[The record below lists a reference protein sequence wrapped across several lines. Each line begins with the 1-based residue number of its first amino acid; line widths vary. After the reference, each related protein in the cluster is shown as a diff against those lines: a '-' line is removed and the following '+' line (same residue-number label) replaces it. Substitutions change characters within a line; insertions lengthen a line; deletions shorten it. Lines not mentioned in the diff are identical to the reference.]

1 LCEYRRAM
9 FEHFDERARQ
19 CVVHAQEEVG
29 RLGHDEL
36 GTMHLL
42 LGITRVDEELIGVGL
57 EPVRAAVVAVQGVGT
72 PARDP
77 VPLGA
82 DAKAAFERANAQAL
96 TLGHTT
102 IDPAHLLL
110 ALLEIGGGGARALRE
125 SGATPGDVRE
135 RARAAAGQ
143 PRPAMSQA
151 PFGPGNHVHALRSGH
166 PVAVRLG
173 GDGLPL
179 GDLGHPNLDAALLE
193 LLLVSDSLAAR
204 LLRAHGIDEQV
215 LRETFP
221 PPDQRG

>member
-1 LCEYRRAM
+1 M
-9 FEHFDERARQ
+9 FEHFDERARL
-19 CVVHAQEEVG
+19 CIVYAQEELG

-36 GTMHLL
+36 GTVHLL
-42 LGITRVDEELIGVGL
+42 LGIARIDEELIGVDV
-57 EPVRAAVVAVQGVGT
+57 ERVRAAVVAVQGIGA

-77 VPLGA
+77 APVGA

-96 TLGHTT
+96 AVGHTT

-135 RARAAAGQ
+135 RAKAAAGQ
-143 PRPAMSQA
+143 PRPTMSQA

-179 GDLGHPNLDAALLE
+179 GDLGHPSLDAALLE
-193 LLLVSDSLAAR
+193 LLLVNDSVAAR

-221 PPDQRG
+221 PFDQPG

>member
-1 LCEYRRAM
+1 M
-9 FEHFDERARQ
+9 FEHFDERARR
-19 CVVHAQEEVG
+19 CIVYAQEERG
-29 RLGHDEL
+29 RLGHEEL
-36 GTMHLL
+36 GTVHLL
-42 LGITRVDEELIGVGL
+42 LGIARIDEELIGVRA
-57 EPVRAAVVAVQGVGT
+57 EAVRAAVVAVQGVGT
-72 PARDP
+72 PASDP
-77 VPLGA
+77 APIGA

-135 RARAAAGQ
+135 RAKAAAGQ

-173 GDGLPL
+173 GDAVPL

-193 LLLVSDSLAAR
+193 LLLVNDTLAAR

-221 PPDQRG
+221 AAGHGG